1 MIPSHS
7 PMKFGHTKTNIKLIP
22 GYKHPSDQFRK
33 KKKKHSRLFPREM
46 CALQERKKKMHGPL
60 RYETN
65 INQ

>member
-33 KKKKHSRLFPREM
+33 KKKNTPDFSRVK
-46 CALQERKKKMHGPL
+46 CVHYKKERKKCMDHFVTKQ
-60 RYETN
+60 T
-65 INQ
+65 